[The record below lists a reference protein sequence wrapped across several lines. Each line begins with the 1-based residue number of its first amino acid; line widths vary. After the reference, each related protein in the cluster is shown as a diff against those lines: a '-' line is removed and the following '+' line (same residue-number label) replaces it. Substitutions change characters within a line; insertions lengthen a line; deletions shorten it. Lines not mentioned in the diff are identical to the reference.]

1 MRFSIY
7 QESKKGGRR
16 VNQDRMGY
24 LYTRDSLLLVVADG
38 MGGHARGEVAAQLTL
53 QTMAAMYQRD
63 AKPLLPDPARY
74 LEDAVLASHRE
85 LHRYRAEHS
94 LPEAP
99 RTTVVACV
107 IQQGIAVWAHAGD
120 SRLYL
125 IRGARIVER
134 TIDHSRVHHLVSSGL
149 IRPEDAKDHPERNRI
164 FNCIGAYVAP
174 TVEISRPVALRNGDT
189 LLLCSDGLWGTLNDR
204 QIAEGFAGKTVMR
217 AVPELVE
224 LALANGGADADNCTG
239 VAMTWAGTESVDMV
253 PPTEA
258 PVSTLVMPDGA
269 VASTIQFPR
278 HGDLGADEELT
289 EDKIDEAVAE
299 IQRAIQRSTKLVEDN
314 NKK

>member
-7 QESKKGGRR
+7 QESKKGGRK

-24 LYTRDSLLLVVADG
+24 LYTRDSLLLLVADG

-53 QTMAAMYQRD
+53 QTMAAIYQRD
-63 AKPLLPDPARY
+63 AKPMLPDPARY
-74 LEDAVLASHRE
+74 LEESVLAAHRE

-107 IQQGIAVWAHAGD
+107 IQQGLAVWAHAGD

-125 IRGARIVER
+125 IRGGRIADR

-164 FNCIGAYVAP
+164 FNCIGAFVAP
-174 TVEISRPVALRNGDT
+174 TVEVSRPIALRNGDT
-189 LLLCSDGLWGTLNDR
+189 LLLCSDGLWGTLSDR
-204 QIAEGFAGKTVMR
+204 QIGDAFIGKTVMR
-217 AVPELVE
+217 AVPELME
-224 LALANGGADADNCTG
+224 LR
-239 VAMTWAGTESVDMV
+239 SK
-253 PPTEA
+253 
-258 PVSTLVMPDGA
+258 A
-269 VASTIQFPR
+269 VAPR
-278 HGDLGADEELT
+278 PTTAP
-289 EDKIDEAVAE
+289 
-299 IQRAIQRSTKLVEDN
+299 RSR
-314 NKK
+314 

>member
-38 MGGHARGEVAAQLTL
+38 MGGHARGEVAAQITL
-53 QTMAAMYQRD
+53 QTMAAIYQRD
-63 AKPLLPDPARY
+63 AKPLLPDAARY

-107 IQQGIAVWAHAGD
+107 VQQGVAVWAHAGD

-125 IRGARIVER
+125 VRGARIVER

-149 IRPEDAKDHPERNRI
+149 IRPEEAKDHPERNRI

-174 TVEISRPVALRNGDT
+174 TVEISNPVALRNGDT

-204 QIAEGFAGKTVMR
+204 NIAEAFSGTTVMR
-217 AVPELVE
+217 SVPELME
-224 LALANGGADADNCTG
+224 LALANGGSDADNCTA

-278 HGDLGADEELT
+278 HGDIGVDEELT

-299 IQRAIQRSTKLVEDN
+299 IQRAIQRSTRLVDE
-314 NKK
+314 NK

>member
-7 QESKKGGRR
+7 QESKKGGRK

-24 LYTRDSLLLVVADG
+24 LYTRDSLLMLVCDG
-38 MGGHARGEVAAQLTL
+38 MGGHARGEVAAQITL
-53 QTMAAMYQRD
+53 QTMASIYQRD

-74 LEDAVLASHRE
+74 LEEAVLASHRE

-99 RTTVVACV
+99 RTTVVACIV
-107 IQQGIAVWAHAGD
+107 QHGIATWAHVGD

-125 IRGARIVER
+125 IRGSRIVDR
-134 TIDHSRVHHLVSSGL
+134 TIDHSRVHHLVSAGL

-164 FNCIGAYVAP
+164 FNCVGAFVAP
-174 TVEISRPVALRNGDT
+174 TVEVSRPVALRNGDT
-189 LLLCSDGLWGTLNDR
+189 LLLCTDGVWGALNDR
-204 QIAEGFAGKTVMR
+204 NVAEGFQGKTVMR
-217 AVPELVE
+217 AVPDLMET
-224 LALANGGADADNCTG
+224 ALANAGNDADNCTAI
-239 VAMTWAGTESVDMV
+239 AMTWAGTESVDMV

-269 VASTIQFPR
+269 VASTIQIPR
-278 HGDLGADEELT
+278 SGEEPEAALSEDE
-289 EDKIDEAVAE
+289 IDEAVAE
-299 IQRAIQRSTKLVEDN
+299 IQRAIARSTKLIDGP
-314 NKK
+314 K

>member
-1 MRFSIY
+1 VRFSIY

-24 LYTRDSLLLVVADG
+24 LYTRDSLLMVVADG

-53 QTMAAMYQRD
+53 QTMAAIYQRD
-63 AKPLLPDPARY
+63 AHPLLPDPGRY
-74 LEDAVLASHRE
+74 LEESVLAAHRE

-107 IQQGIAVWAHAGD
+107 VQQGVVTWAHAGD

-125 IRGARIVER
+125 IRGGRIADR

-149 IRPEDAKDHPERNRI
+149 IKPEEAKDHPERNRI
-164 FNCIGAYVAP
+164 FNCIGAFVAP
-174 TVEISRPVALRNGDT
+174 TVEISRPTALRNGDT

-204 QIAEGFAGKTVMR
+204 QIAEAFVGKTVMR
-217 AVPELVE
+217 AVPELME
-224 LALANGGADADNCTG
+224 LALANGGEEADNCTG
-239 VAMTWAGTESVDMV
+239 VAMTWAGTESVEMV

-258 PVSTLVMPDGA
+258 PVSTLVMPEGA
-269 VASTIQFPR
+269 VASTIQIPR
-278 HGDLGADEELT
+278 HGDGVDEELT
-289 EDKIDEAVAE
+289 EDQIDEAVAE
-299 IQRAIQRSTKLVEDN
+299 IQKAIQRSSRLVD
-314 NKK
+314 KP